1 MTGDPIPLDL
11 HVGNPACVDMAEE
24 VGVSDVRLRALSGGS
39 LEQIEQRDQQ
49 EADDDP
55 ERQVLAEIV
64 QPSLLCRRLDATRGM
79 RRAGDVSARASKVKI
94 MTAIADRT
102 SVE

>member
-1 MTGDPIPLDL
+1 MTGDPIPLNL

-24 VGVSDVRLRALSGGS
+24 VGVADIRLRTLSGGP

-64 QPSLLCRRLDATRGM
+64 PPRPLCRRLDSAPAQTGRESCWERVRHYGSTRVGT
-79 RRAGDVSARASKVKI
+79 VS
-94 MTAIADRT
+94 
-102 SVE
+102 